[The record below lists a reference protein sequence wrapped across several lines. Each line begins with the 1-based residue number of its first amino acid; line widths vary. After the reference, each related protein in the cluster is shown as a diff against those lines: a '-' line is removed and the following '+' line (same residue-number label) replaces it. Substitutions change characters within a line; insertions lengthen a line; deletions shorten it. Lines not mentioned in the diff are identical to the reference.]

1 MDFVFILYILFSV
14 VIGLGGTYY
23 MVQSERTLGAFLYF
37 VGSILILTFYGL
49 RWFSGDALKVTRYE
63 NSKSWPPIVN
73 TCPDFL
79 SVYERTIPGS
89 SKKEKICVDLIGVAE
104 GGIQKLIDPA
114 NVTNDNYVFKLYMD
128 KKGPDRMKALCQ
140 ECRLKKVTWEG
151 VYDGTACTATGAV
164 PNADGTTDTS
174 QGQNCN

>member
-1 MDFVFILYILFSV
+1 
-14 VIGLGGTYY
+14 

-49 RWFSGDALKVTRYE
+49 RWFTGDALKVTRYE

-79 SVYERTIPGS
+79 SIYERSIPGS
-89 SKKEKICVDLIGVAE
+89 SNKEKICVDLIGVAE

-164 PNADGTTDTS
+164 PNADGTMDTS

>member
-1 MDFVFILYILFSV
+1 
-14 VIGLGGTYY
+14 

-37 VGSILILTFYGL
+37 VGAILIFTFYGL

-63 NSKSWPPIVN
+63 SKSWPPIVN

-79 SVYERTIPGS
+79 SIYERNIPGS

-104 GGIQKLIDPA
+104 GGIQKLIDPTNA
-114 NVTNDNYVFKLYMD
+114 TNDNFVFKLHLD
-128 KKGPDRMKALCQ
+128 KKGPARMKALCQ

-164 PNADGTTDTS
+164 PNADGTTDS
-174 QGQNCN
+174 SEGQNCN